1 MDLLA
6 GLRGILS
13 EDRVVTEGEEIERHG
28 GAIFTY
34 HAPRPPDAVV
44 YPENREEVVEVLRFA
59 NEHSVPVVPFGEGS
73 SLEGHTIPTRGG
85 ISLDLGL
92 MDEILEVRP
101 GDFVA
106 RVQPGVT
113 HGELNGHLREH
124 GLFFPVDPGWDASL
138 GGMAATNASGTN
150 AVRYGAMRDQVLGL
164 EVVLADGTVMRTGG
178 MAMKSAAGY
187 NLTGL
192 FVGSEGT
199 LGVFTEV
206 ILRLYPIPEH
216 VLAARATFPDI
227 EAAGRAAVAMIR
239 SGMQI
244 GRVELVDPRTV
255 EAVNAYKGTNYGVSP
270 TLFLEFGGSE
280 GAVERDLRVAR
291 SLSEAEGARAF
302 DFEEDEVGRER
313 LWEARHE
320 AALAIRELYRDKKPM
335 TTDVCVPISELPDA
349 LREARTTIESR
360 GLDGAILGHVGD
372 GNYHAVF
379 PVDPEDEQDLG
390 RAEEVTAEIVAY
402 ALARGGTC
410 TGEHGIGFGK
420 TEHLQREH
428 GDSLPFMREI
438 KRLADPRGILNP
450 GKIFSKEAR
459 QVPEELY

>member
-1 MDLLA
+1 VDLIS
-6 GLRGILS
+6 GLRDILP
-13 EDRVVTEGEEIERHG
+13 EDRIRADGEEVERHG
-28 GAIFTY
+28 GGIFTY
-34 HAPRPPDAVV
+34 HEAHPPDAVV
-44 YPENREEVVEVLRFA
+44 FPKDRGEVVNLLRFA
-59 NEHSVPVVPFGEGS
+59 SERGVPVVPFGQGS
-73 SLEGHTIPTRGG
+73 SLEGQTIPTRGG

-92 MDEILEVRP
+92 MNEIVEVRP
-101 GDFVA
+101 GDFLA

-113 HGELNGHLREH
+113 HGTLNGRLEEH

-138 GGMAATNASGTN
+138 GGMVATNASGTN

-178 MAMKSAAGY
+178 MAMKSSAGY

-199 LGVFTEV
+199 LCVFTEI
-206 ILRLYPIPEH
+206 ILRLYPIPEY
-216 VLAARATFPDI
+216 VLAARAVFPDI
-227 EAAGRAAVAMIR
+227 ERAGRAAVAMIR

-244 GRVELVDPRTV
+244 GRVELVDARTIQ
-255 EAVNAYKGTNYGVSP
+255 AVNAYKGTAYAVSP
-270 TLFLEFGGSE
+270 TLFLEFSGLAKA
-280 GAVERDLRVAR
+280 AVERDVATAR
-291 SLSEAEGARAF
+291 GISESEGAHAF
-302 DFEEDEVGRER
+302 DFEEDETGRVR

-320 AALAIRELYRDKKPM
+320 AALAIKQLNPDRKPM
-335 TTDVCVPISELPDA
+335 TTDVCVPISDLPEA
-349 LREARTTIESR
+349 LRHARDTIASH

-379 PVDPEDEQDLG
+379 PVDPEDAADLE
-390 RAEEVTAEIVAY
+390 RAEEVNAEIVAY

-420 TEHLQREH
+420 TEYLRQEH

-438 KRLADPRGILNP
+438 KKLADPKGVMNP
-450 GKIFSKEAR
+450 GKIFS
-459 QVPEELY
+459 EENRLE